1 MRGVYSVEEVRA
13 AEAALMAQLPEG
25 ALMARAATGLAVECQ
40 RLLERVYGARVVLLV
55 GAGNNGGDALYAGAA
70 LARRGARVQAML
82 LVPERAHQP
91 GLAAF
96 TAAGGRVVPVDD
108 ELVGGADLVV
118 DGIVGIGGSGGLRA
132 AALPLARAARE
143 VLTVAVD
150 VPSGVSADTGEAGAD
165 SIQAD
170 VTVTFGAL
178 KPGLLVGEGARRTG
192 ELRFVDIGLEPYLP
206 AERTQVLEAADVAAL
221 LPTPTAADDKYTRGV
236 VGLVSGS
243 AAYPGAGVLSTGAA
257 ICGAAGMVRYAGS
270 AADAIR
276 ARYPEVVVQEGARPS
291 ELQVQ
296 AWVTGPGMGTDTAA
310 RDLLA
315 DVLGTDVPVI
325 VDADGVTLIGKSPEL
340 LRGRTAPTVLTPHDR
355 EFARIADGP
364 TPDRIG
370 SARAAAR
377 DLGVTVLLKGD
388 ATVVAA
394 PDGRAWINRTGTPW
408 LGTAGSGDVLSGLI
422 GSLLASGQDAPLAAA
437 IAAYVH
443 GVAGQLAAA
452 GGPPSSVD
460 VLNALRGALRT
471 IAAG

>member
-1 MRGVYSVEEVRA
+1 
-13 AEAALMAQLPEG
+13 
-25 ALMARAATGLAVECQ
+25 
-40 RLLERVYGARVVLLV
+40 
-55 GAGNNGGDALYAGAA
+55 
-70 LARRGARVQAML
+70 
-82 LVPERAHQP
+82 
-91 GLAAF
+91 
-96 TAAGGRVVPVDD
+96 
-108 ELVGGADLVV
+108 
-118 DGIVGIGGSGGLRA
+118 
-132 AALPLARAARE
+132 
-143 VLTVAVD
+143 
-150 VPSGVSADTGEAGAD
+150 
-165 SIQAD
+165 
-170 VTVTFGAL
+170 
-178 KPGLLVGEGARRTG
+178 
-192 ELRFVDIGLEPYLP
+192 
-206 AERTQVLEAADVAAL
+206 
-221 LPTPTAADDKYTRGV
+221 
-236 VGLVSGS
+236 
-243 AAYPGAGVLSTGAA
+243 VLSTGAA
-257 ICGAAGMVRYAGS
+257 ICGGAGMVRYAGS

-296 AWVTGPGMGTDTAA
+296 AWVAGPGMGTGAAA

-355 EFARIADGP
+355 EFARIAAGP

-370 SARAAAR
+370 SARAAAG

-422 GSLLASGQDAPLAAA
+422 GSLVASGQDAPLAAA

-443 GVAGQLAAA
+443 GVAGQLAAV